1 MDEPALETWTSGDA
15 YERFMGRWSQ
25 IAARQFVAWL
35 GVDAASRWLEVG
47 CGSGALTRTALEL
60 ASPSAIVG
68 VEPSAGFVTSAR
80 RLTPDACAEF
90 TQGNATALPFR
101 DGAFDV
107 AVSGLVLNFVPDAP
121 RALAEM
127 ARTAQPG
134 GTVAAYVWDY
144 SDGMEMLRY
153 FWDAAAAL
161 DPAAAALDEGRRFP
175 LCRPGP
181 LIELF
186 RSAGL
191 AGVEVRPL
199 DVPTVFRDFE
209 DYWAPFLSGQ
219 GPAPGY
225 AVALTDSRRSA
236 LKDRLAASLS
246 ATADGTIS
254 LTCRAWAVRGTVGRR
269 TA

>member
-15 YERFMGRWSQ
+15 YERFMGRWSRLV
-25 IAARQFVAWL
+25 AREFVVWL
-35 GVDAASRWLEVG
+35 SPGPGSRWLDI
-47 CGSGALTRTALEL
+47 GSGSGPLIRTALEL

-80 RLTPDACAEF
+80 RLTPDARAEF

-107 AVSGLVLNFVPDAP
+107 AVSGLVLNFVPDVP

-127 ARTAQPG
+127 RRVARPG
-134 GTVAAYVWDY
+134 GVVAAYVWDY
-144 SDGMEMLRY
+144 AEGMQMLRY
-153 FWDAAAAL
+153 FWDAAASL

-181 LIELF
+181 LTELF

-199 DVPTVFRDFE
+199 DVPTIFRDFE

-225 AVALTDSRRSA
+225 AVALTGSRRSA

-246 ATADGTIS
+246 TTADGTIS